1 MKDRFEISLLESGE
15 LMKKG
20 AEALVANIGRVIAV
34 ITIIVSALAL
44 FTDISFQDFKTES
57 FTSTL
62 AVMLV
67 ASYIMYF
74 SMSDAGESLGE
85 ESEEYE
91 RAIKKCEELSGKI
104 KGDMLSP
111 LREFCKRYS
120 EEELSYRKES
130 FLLGHG
136 YSSEDYATYKSGGD
150 FQKKALRVFKR
161 ADRMRAV
168 FLSPQALLSKG
179 RFKTKSELQSPE
191 SKKHLKMLLK
201 LIPTTLCM
209 TVTVSVMLTAKD
221 GLTASGVIDGIFKLA
236 SLPIIGFKGY
246 ASGYNYTKKTIPL
259 WLDAKARL
267 VEAFIKSQTHV
278 STD

>member
-20 AEALVANIGRVIAV
+20 GEALVANIGRIIAI

-44 FTDISFQDFKTES
+44 FTDISFQDFQTES

-62 AVMLV
+62 SIMLV
-67 ASYIMYF
+67 ASYVMYF

-85 ESEEYE
+85 ESEEFKT
-91 RAIKKCEELSGKI
+91 ATKKFEELSNKI
-104 KGDMLSP
+104 SGDMLTS
-111 LREFCKRYS
+111 LRDFCKSYS

-130 FLLGHG
+130 FLLSYG
-136 YSSEDYATYKSGGD
+136 YCIEDYKAYKIGKNFD
-150 FQKKALRVFKR
+150 RKAERIFKR
-161 ADRMRAV
+161 TDRMRAV
-168 FLSPQALLSKG
+168 FLSPQALLSRG

-191 SKKHLKMLLK
+191 SRKRLKMILR
-201 LIPTTLCM
+201 LIPTTVCM

-246 ASGYNYTKKTIPL
+246 AAGYNYTKKTILL

-267 VEAFIKSQTHV
+267 VESFIKKQTEPRGE
-278 STD
+278 

>member
-15 LMKKG
+15 LMKRG

-34 ITIIVSALAL
+34 ITVIVSALAL

-67 ASYIMYF
+67 SSYIMYF

-85 ESEEYE
+85 ESEEYKA
-91 RAIKKCEELSGKI
+91 AIKRCEELSGKI
-104 KGDMLSP
+104 SGDILTP
-111 LREFCKRYS
+111 LRDFCKRYS
-120 EEELSYRKES
+120 EDELSYRKEGYLVS
-130 FLLGHG
+130 FG
-136 YSSEDYATYKSGGD
+136 YSIEDYNAYKSGKAFD
-150 FQKKALRVFKR
+150 KKAKR
-161 ADRMRAV
+161 IFRRAEKMRAV
-168 FLSPQALLSKG
+168 FLTPQLLLSKG

-191 SKKHLKMLLK
+191 GRKRLKMLLK
-201 LIPTTLCM
+201 LIPTTICM
-209 TVTVSVMLTAKD
+209 TVTVSVMLTAKE
-221 GLTASGVIDGIFKLA
+221 GLTASGIVDGIFKLA

-246 ASGYNYTKKTIPL
+246 ASGYNYTKKSIPL

-267 VEAFIKSQTHV
+267 IEAFIKSG
-278 STD
+278 SGI